1 LPCGGEW
8 ATIVPACLLLTP
20 RWQQGPVTNPAQ
32 TIKSKKML
40 RKRMSKQSD
49 LNQSDTSYG
58 WVVVG
63 AGALMTCVGFGT
75 MLSLAVF
82 LQPISAAMGWSR
94 SGVSAAATIDFLAMG
109 FAAFFWGALSDRFGT
124 RIVVLAGSVLLGIG
138 LIGAS
143 QAASLWQFQFFFGVL
158 IGIAAG
164 SFYAPMVAVASA
176 WIEHHRSLAVA
187 LVSAG
192 MGVAPLT
199 IAPFASWLITTYDW
213 RTAML
218 VIGIASWALLIPAS
232 FLVRPA
238 PLRTQPSTAGA
249 TTVPETQWT
258 VAQALR
264 TPQFITLAL
273 AHFGCCA
280 AHSGPIFHMV
290 SYAMICGI
298 APLTAVTVYSLA
310 GFSGLGGR
318 LLLGVLADRLGAKPV
333 LVGGL
338 LVQALSVATYL
349 AVAQLGE
356 FYALSVIFGLAYG
369 GVMPLYAVLV
379 REYFGARIMGSVFG
393 AVSAFASL
401 GMALGPLAGGWVF
414 DTFNTYNWLYVG
426 SFGIGIAAVA
436 VALSFPSPK
445 RPREPSLD
453 LGRATA

>member
-1 LPCGGEW
+1 MQKALRERMG
-8 ATIVPACLLLTP
+8 
-20 RWQQGPVTNPAQ
+20 
-32 TIKSKKML
+32 KS
-40 RKRMSKQSD
+40 SGF
-49 LNQSDTSYG
+49 SYG
-58 WVVVG
+58 WIVVG
-63 AGALMTCVGFGT
+63 AGALMTCVGFGS

-82 LQPISAAMGWSR
+82 LQPISQDMGWTR
-94 SGVSAAATIDFLAMG
+94 SGVSAAATIDFLCMG
-109 FAAFFWGALSDRFGT
+109 LSAFFWGALSDRFGA
-124 RIVVLAGSVLLGIG
+124 RIVVLAGALLLGIG
-138 LIGAS
+138 LIAAS
-143 QAASLWQFQFFFGVL
+143 QAATLWQFQLAFGVV

-164 SFYAPMVAVASA
+164 SFYAPMMAVASA

-199 IAPFASWLITTYDW
+199 VAPFASWLITTYDW

-218 VIGIASWALLIPAS
+218 VIGVVALALLIPAAL
-232 FLVRPA
+232 LVRPA
-238 PLRTQPSTAGA
+238 PQAAAPATAGGA
-249 TTVPETQWT
+249 NAPDMQWT
-258 VAQALR
+258 AAQAFK

-273 AHFGCCA
+273 AHFACCA

-290 SYAMICGI
+290 SYAMVCGI
-298 APLTAVTVYSLA
+298 APMTAVTVYSLA

-318 LLLGVLADRLGAKPV
+318 LLLGALADRLGAKHV

-349 AVAQLGE
+349 AVGQLGE

-379 REYFGARIMGSVFG
+379 REYFGARIMGTVFG

-414 DTFNTYNWLYVG
+414 DTYQTYNWLYIG
-426 SFGIGIAAVA
+426 SFAIGIAAVA
-436 VALSFPSPK
+436 VALSFPSAR
-445 RPREPSLD
+445 RPSRPSLD
-453 LGRATA
+453 LGRAAA

>member
-1 LPCGGEW
+1 
-8 ATIVPACLLLTP
+8 
-20 RWQQGPVTNPAQ
+20 
-32 TIKSKKML
+32 
-40 RKRMSKQSD
+40 MSKQSD

-238 PLRTQPSTAGA
+238 PQRRAPSTAGQRRC
-249 TTVPETQWT
+249 PK
-258 VAQALR
+258 R
-264 TPQFITLAL
+264 N
-273 AHFGCCA
+273 
-280 AHSGPIFHMV
+280 GP
-290 SYAMICGI
+290 SRRRCGRRNSSRWRWRI
-298 APLTAVTVYSLA
+298 SLA
-310 GFSGLGGR
+310 ARRIRGR
-318 LLLGVLADRLGAKPV
+318 
-333 LVGGL
+333 
-338 LVQALSVATYL
+338 SST
-349 AVAQLGE
+349 
-356 FYALSVIFGLAYG
+356 
-369 GVMPLYAVLV
+369 
-379 REYFGARIMGSVFG
+379 
-393 AVSAFASL
+393 
-401 GMALGPLAGGWVF
+401 W
-414 DTFNTYNWLYVG
+414 
-426 SFGIGIAAVA
+426 
-436 VALSFPSPK
+436 
-445 RPREPSLD
+445 
-453 LGRATA
+453 